1 MLGDLLSPMH
11 LLLILVIALLVFGPS
26 KLPQLAANLGK
37 SLKEFKKSMN
47 AVEEDLSAQTPA
59 QQPAAQTQTPA
70 VEQKPE
76 AVKPEA
82 QAQAAAAKPEEKKVG

>member
-26 KLPQLAANLGK
+26 KLPQMAANLGK
-37 SLKEFKKSMN
+37 SLKEFKKGMSMM
-47 AVEEDLSAQTPA
+47 EEEIAAQPPA
-59 QQPAAQTQTPA
+59 QQPAAQA

-76 AVKPEA
+76 AVKTEA
-82 QAQAAAAKPEEKKVG
+82 PAQTVAAQTVATEEKKVG